1 MQNGKNPPAVF
12 DRGRFRQMKNVQYE
26 LIPLSSVEAVETDFL
41 WYPYIPIGKI
51 TIMLADPGVGKTT
64 LCLKGAAI
72 VSTGGLFYGEE
83 ENPFEPKRP
92 GFVIYQTA
100 EDGLADTIVPRLQ
113 KMGADLNNICVI
125 NEKEQALTFT
135 DGRIEQALKDKH
147 PKLMI
152 FDPIQAYLGAEL
164 DMHRANEVRPVLTE
178 LSRLAEE
185 YRCAMVL
192 VAHMSKMSSNS
203 ALYRA
208 LGSIDIVAL
217 ARSELILVNKPN
229 DPERHKILAHEK
241 SSLAAHGNSIEF
253 HIDYDAGGIVFD
265 GYSDLKADDILGQ
278 RKETKRSSVALDEA
292 KEFLEEM
299 LAEGYADFQDIM
311 KEAESRGIKRTVIY
325 EAKKGLQLCHSTT
338 GFGKDKKSI
347 WYYKGYTVPKNNI
360 LLADN

>member
-1 MQNGKNPPAVF
+1 MSEVIARRGDRKTRAVCDGGTARQIKNA
-12 DRGRFRQMKNVQYE
+12 QYE

-83 ENPFEPKRP
+83 ENPCEPKRP

-164 DMHRANEVRPVLTE
+164 DMH
-178 LSRLAEE
+178 LS
-185 YRCAMVL
+185 
-192 VAHMSKMSSNS
+192 
-203 ALYRA
+203 
-208 LGSIDIVAL
+208 
-217 ARSELILVNKPN
+217 LI
-229 DPERHKILAHEK
+229 
-241 SSLAAHGNSIEF
+241 
-253 HIDYDAGGIVFD
+253 HI
-265 GYSDLKADDILGQ
+265 
-278 RKETKRSSVALDEA
+278 
-292 KEFLEEM
+292 
-299 LAEGYADFQDIM
+299 
-311 KEAESRGIKRTVIY
+311 
-325 EAKKGLQLCHSTT
+325 
-338 GFGKDKKSI
+338 
-347 WYYKGYTVPKNNI
+347 
-360 LLADN
+360 

>member
-1 MQNGKNPPAVF
+1 M
-12 DRGRFRQMKNVQYE
+12 
-26 LIPLSSVEAVETDFL
+26 IPLSSIEAVETDFL
-41 WYPYIPIGKI
+41 WHPYIPIGKI

-64 LCLKGAAI
+64 LCLKAAAI
-72 VSTGGLFYGEE
+72 VSTGRLFYGEE
-83 ENPFEPKRP
+83 ENPYEPRKP

-113 KMGADLNNICVI
+113 KMEADLDNICVI

-135 DGRIEQALKDKH
+135 DGRIEQALKEKH

-152 FDPIQAYLGAEL
+152 FDPIQAYLGTEL

-185 YRCAMVL
+185 YKCAMVL

-278 RKETKRSSVALDEA
+278 KKEVKRSTIALDEA

-299 LAEGYADFQDIM
+299 LSDGYADLKEIM
-311 KEAESRGIKRTVIY
+311 KEAENRGIKRDTVY
-325 EAKKGLQLCHSTT
+325 RAKKEMNLLHRAQGYGS
-338 GFGKDKKSI
+338 DKSSI
-347 WYYKGYTVPKNNI
+347 WYYKDYTVPKNNI
-360 LLADN
+360 S

>member
-1 MQNGKNPPAVF
+1 
-12 DRGRFRQMKNVQYE
+12 
-26 LIPLSSVEAVETDFL
+26 
-41 WYPYIPIGKI
+41 
-51 TIMLADPGVGKTT
+51 MLADPGVGKTT
-64 LCLKGAAI
+64 LCLKSAAI

-83 ENPFEPKRP
+83 ENPFKPKKP

-113 KMGADLNNICVI
+113 RMGANLNNICVI

-185 YRCAMVL
+185 YKCAMVL

-208 LGSIDIVAL
+208 LGCIDIVAL

-241 SSLAAHGNSIEF
+241 SSLAAHGSSIEF
-253 HIDYDAGGIVFD
+253 HIDYDVGGIVFD

-299 LAEGYADFQDIM
+299 LSEGYADFQDIM
-311 KEAESRGIKRTVIY
+311 KEAESRGIKRTIIY

-338 GFGKDKKSI
+338 GFGENKKSI
-347 WYYKGYTVPKNNI
+347 WYYKGYAAPKNNI
-360 LLADN
+360 L